1 MSGGWLTIVLLFLFC
16 WACFR
21 KQRRIERRRPMPQE
35 WRDNELIRNATVQL
49 AQADRERLAALEKRL
64 DEVLKQQNE
73 DILNASLLAPEEAK
87 IEYLN
92 SQYGEKEEHE

>member
-21 KQRRIERRRPMPQE
+21 KQRRIERRRVKR
-35 WRDNELIRNATVQL
+35 WYDNNEVATVQL
-49 AQADRERLAALEKRL
+49 SQADRERLAVLEKRL
-64 DEVLKQQNE
+64 DDVLKQQDE
-73 DILNASLLAPEEAK
+73 DILKASLLAPEDAK